1 VQESEFKPQYCQT
14 RWRTGSEAERLT
26 IAVVWVKDGG
36 NQSSGY
42 ENKESKLNIRTW
54 NKQDLI
60 ILSLLGLS
68 L

>member
-1 VQESEFKPQYCQT
+1 MENRIRGREIDYCSSM
-14 RWRTGSEAERLT
+14 G
-26 IAVVWVKDGG
+26 KDGG